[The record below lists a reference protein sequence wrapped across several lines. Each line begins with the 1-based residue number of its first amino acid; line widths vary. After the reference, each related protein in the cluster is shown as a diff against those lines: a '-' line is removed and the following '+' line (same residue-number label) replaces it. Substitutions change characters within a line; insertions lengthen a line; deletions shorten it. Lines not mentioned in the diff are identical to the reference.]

1 VSAFTFSV
9 VVPAFN
15 AQATLARAVRSALAQ
30 EPAPAEVIVVDD
42 GSRDRTAQVAAG
54 LDGVRVI
61 AQENKGPSAA
71 RNHGLAEVRSP
82 WVAFLDADDWW
93 LPMKT
98 STQVSALSGRP
109 DCALV
114 ACDWVREGTAG
125 IVPPYGPSRGAGD
138 SPVTEFDYRSILLLN
153 RFQTSTVLART
164 EAVRSV
170 GGFDSALD
178 GVEDW
183 DMWLRLAG
191 EGRIVKVD
199 TPLVVYRDESDGY
212 SKNLQRVYLTMQ
224 AMLQREKGRSEL
236 PAREFD
242 RILAWHHERFAV
254 GFWLAGQRA
263 HALAA
268 LAEIRDARLLGVAP
282 SAALRYLLPFLVAR
296 VRRRLPR

>member
-1 VSAFTFSV
+1 MSAFTFSV
-9 VVPAFN
+9 VIPAFN
-15 AQATLARAVRSALAQ
+15 AEATLARAVRSALAQ
-30 EPAPAEVIVVDD
+30 QPAPDEVIVVDD

-71 RNHGLAEVRSP
+71 RNLGLAEVQSP

-93 LPMKT
+93 FPVKT
-98 STQVSALSGRP
+98 SAQVSALSRRP
-109 DCALV
+109 DCVLV
-114 ACDWVREGTAG
+114 ASDWVREDSAEF
-125 IVPPYGPSRGAGD
+125 VPADGPSRESGD
-138 SPVTEFDYRSILLLN
+138 WPVTEFGYRSILLLN

-164 EAVRSV
+164 EALRGV

-178 GVEDW
+178 GAEDW
-183 DMWLRLAG
+183 DMWLRLARQ
-191 EGRIVKVD
+191 GRIVKVD
-199 TPLVVYRDESDGY
+199 SPLVVYRDESDGY

-236 PAREFD
+236 SPRAFD

-254 GFWLAGQRA
+254 GFWLAGQRR

-268 LAEIRDARLLGVAP
+268 LAEMRDAGLLGVAP
-282 SAALRYLLPFLVAR
+282 SAAVRYLLPFLMAR